1 MIVAKPVAKPVSL
14 TVRPFQVSHL
24 CFEVGGILGESFV
37 ELGDDVSE
45 FDFSS
50 FYQAFRDA
58 TLAPQDEQ
66 DGNGRLR
73 FDSAAIDLATKIQRD
88 VHADPPIFDDGPAL
102 AALRA
107 EPLRTSLDKAI
118 NARANAVITKY
129 ANAGPIIREMKE
141 TAKIKLEMLTRL
153 KFGIDFQTNLLI
165 EEYKKDGLTD
175 DGAVVKDVTNKSDTR
190 SIVRNRNI
198 LKTHTVNKDVD
209 AAGKEVVTSI
219 SDSTVSSVP
228 APPPPPSEEEVGH
241 QFTNT
246 TTRQIEYRVPILEC
260 TARNERAQIMLR
272 DEQFANFLE
281 IQNLDRLEEIFKNEL
296 ALIDADVNQLQIAYL
311 NTILL
316 SPIKGTVTGVYKN
329 PGDKVSPGEPVF
341 RVEND
346 EDVLIVAQVVYSG
359 AVLIGSILAIT
370 TTLFDANGLGS
381 VRSIDAI
388 IVAARG
394 QGDDDQWE
402 VIGKASNI
410 DATGKRILPL
420 GYHFDND
427 ITSVFIADPND
438 I

>member
-1 MIVAKPVAKPVSL
+1 MNIAKPVSL
-14 TVRPFQVSHL
+14 TVRPFQVSQL

-129 ANAGPIIREMKE
+129 ANAGPIIREMKK
-141 TAKIKLEMLTRL
+141 TAALKLEMLTRL
-153 KFGIDFQTNLLI
+153 IVFDEFQTNVLI
-165 EEYKKDGLTD
+165 EEYKKDGLGD
-175 DGAVVKDVTNKSDTR
+175 RDGIVVKDVTNESNTR

-198 LKTHTVNKDVD
+198 LQTCTVNKDVD
-209 AAGKEVVTSI
+209 AAGKEVVTSK
-219 SDSTVSSVP
+219 SESKVSSVP
-228 APPPPPSEEEVGH
+228 PPPSTLEEVGH

-246 TTRQIEYRVPILEC
+246 VTRQIEYRLPIFEC
-260 TARNERAQIMLR
+260 LARSERAQIMLR
-272 DEQFANFLE
+272 DEEFANFLE
-281 IQNLDRLEEIFKNEL
+281 VQNLDHLEEIFKNEL

-346 EDVLIVAQVVYSG
+346 ADVLIVAQLVYSG
-359 AVLIGSILAIT
+359 PVLIGSILTIT

-381 VRSIDAI
+381 DKSIDAT
-388 IVAARG
+388 IVSARG
-394 QGDDDQWE
+394 QGDDDEWE

-427 ITSVFIADPND
+427 ITKLFIGDPND